1 MKKPI
6 PKTSPGIPGIK
17 ITDSREWKKG
27 KMTGFSG
34 RHGGVENYLFMIRN
48 YVILMIEKFYEAIF
62 Q

>member
-1 MKKPI
+1 
-6 PKTSPGIPGIK
+6 
-17 ITDSREWKKG
+17 
-27 KMTGFSG
+27 MTGLSG